1 VQGRVSG
8 VFKKEH
14 LVVVEVE
21 IGNAEIKAVIT
32 PTSCEMLGL
41 EPGREIYAVF
51 KASNARI
58 IR

>member
-1 VQGRVSG
+1 MG
-8 VFKKEH
+8 H
-14 LVVVEVE
+14 
-21 IGNAEIKAVIT
+21 AEIKAVVT

-41 EPGREIYAVF
+41 EPGREMHAVF